1 MIKQLIFRHLEFP
14 LLRPARL
21 QSPDEGKGHSK
32 SPSISWP
39 ASAVGSKPSPGSWQG
54 GQTST
59 LIQQIL
65 SKPEKETRNGM
76 FLPPFFN
83 HTLTCIHAVKH
94 SPKLTLSHR
103 TSGPNCFFLSVWSLV
118 NSFLPEII
126 RDANHNISRHLMY
139 VWLTGFQLLLVISK
153 VSHHKSVFPRF
164 LLEFI
169 RHFLKAGDGH
179 EGVVIVLRQM
189 IRTRQFNF

>member
-126 RDANHNISRHLMY
+126 RDANQKQSFNICMPHRISAAPRHKQSLSP
-139 VWLTGFQLLLVISK
+139 QIC
-153 VSHHKSVFPRF
+153 FPSLF
-164 LLEFI
+164 AWIHPPLS
-169 RHFLKAGDGH
+169 
-179 EGVVIVLRQM
+179 
-189 IRTRQFNF
+189 